1 MPNTGDRLDLPDRA
15 PPIEGESGIVA
26 FDALLRPFARG
37 ALLVVSPTLDF
48 FDVARAIRDDDADR
62 VQTWMERGLLARA
75 SDEQAA
81 AWQAGGHRFVAIV
94 LAPWVLVQ
102 VLESSH

>member
-1 MPNTGDRLDLPDRA
+1 MPEAGHRFDRPDHA
-15 PPIEGESGIVA
+15 QPIEGESGIVG

-37 ALLVVSPTLDF
+37 VLLVVSPTLDF
-48 FDVARAIRDDDADR
+48 FQVARAIRDDDALQ
-62 VQTWMERGLLARA
+62 VQDWVARGLLTRA

-81 AWQAGGHRFVAIV
+81 AWQAGGHRFVAVV

-102 VLESSH
+102 ALDASH